1 VNFRFHGE
9 PAARPLRETASARTS
24 EPNTQD
30 HPQLTH
36 AHPGVYPNGVPA
48 QPRRLQEDV
57 SADSIALMVTAALG
71 ILSFVVQGRVA
82 AGQAKDSAD
91 LDREHALREREQ
103 AQAGKLL
110 ERVQQQMSELVVSA
124 GTANLHCTRAL

>member
-1 VNFRFHGE
+1 
-9 PAARPLRETASARTS
+9 
-24 EPNTQD
+24 
-30 HPQLTH
+30 
-36 AHPGVYPNGVPA
+36 
-48 QPRRLQEDV
+48 
-57 SADSIALMVTAALG
+57 MVTAALG